1 MKKKTY
7 KIIICIGLAVMLFAS
22 LGNVFAATNPDYTPT
37 VEVTENFLE
46 SKIQDSTLLDVLAN
60 MINAVA
66 SLIEYLLG
74 AVFKTLTGDNIFP
87 WADRIIFNGIGFL
100 DINFL
105 NPASNSLFVSDGTT
119 SILGKVVLN
128 VYTTIFSLAVL
139 FLGVA
144 VGIMAIRL
152 AISSIA
158 AEKAKYKQAIVNWAT
173 CIVMLFLMHYILA
186 FVFWINEQLVQVASG
201 IFIDSI
207 PENLKNIDYSVALNS
222 VLNPEKRLENFLGT
236 CDDYNDTK
244 NYLNNAD
251 STIVDSFLSSDEYQT
266 ERMVYIANSSD
277 EWYDQ
282 MGNFFGG
289 EKRNNMRAML
299 RLRSDVEAATAIK
312 NNYETAKSD
321 MESKGGYTAISA
333 SSEDEDF
340 INSTKVNVWLDID
353 KYKKSSDYAN
363 DLRRYLYTVGVFS
376 QQDELFNWIKD
387 HPNHKVDLVFYP
399 NFWTSVN
406 SGAKFVQS
414 IFMGFGIPAM
424 IIDKINESNY
434 NDMLKNAN
442 MEKLIEM
449 VGGQSKANEIAA
461 YRIKCDKYI
470 WNAASGKSQGST
482 QDLIANLGY
491 FFKRSAY
498 VYNTETT
505 TDDNGEKKEEISGW
519 RATKISVTGALLYA
533 IFIFQSCMYF
543 IMYVKRLFY
552 VIMLSMFG
560 PIVVI
565 YDFFMKS
572 AS

>member
-22 LGNVFAATNPDYTPT
+22 FGNVFAATNPDYTPT